1 MPRAEVRRVRGASRR
16 ELQTYAASGLLAI
29 AETGPTEADLRRV
42 RRIRRLRRD
51 LGLSYEAIEVVL
63 RLVDR
68 LEAAEHAEAADP
80 RPRVRIT
87 VVGP

>member
-1 MPRAEVRRVRGASRR
+1 MPRGEVRTARGVSRR
-16 ELQTYAASGLLAI
+16 ELETYASSGLLAL
-29 AETGPTEADLRRV
+29 AGAGPTEADLRRV

-68 LEAAEHAEAADP
+68 LEAAERAEVADR
-80 RPRVRIT
+80 RPTVRIT
-87 VVGP
+87 VIGP

>member
-1 MPRAEVRRVRGASRR
+1 MPRAEVRTARGVGRR

-29 AETGPTEADLRRV
+29 ADAGPTEADLRRV

-68 LEAAEHAEAADP
+68 LEAAERAEIPDS
-80 RPRVRIT
+80 RPMVRIT
-87 VVGP
+87 VLGP